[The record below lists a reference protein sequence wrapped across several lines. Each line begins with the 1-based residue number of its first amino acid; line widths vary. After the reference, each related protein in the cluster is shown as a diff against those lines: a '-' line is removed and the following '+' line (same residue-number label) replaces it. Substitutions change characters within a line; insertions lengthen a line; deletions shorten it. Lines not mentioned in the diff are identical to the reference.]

1 MGASVWRV
9 GRTAEDRLM
18 YKRSIKAAAS
28 GNGFSERERMMTIV
42 IMVLKIMKLFA
53 S

>member
-18 YKRSIKAAAS
+18 YKRSVKAAES
-28 GNGFSERERMMTIV
+28 GTNKRKTAAPHLIEVMYSQILDTGN
-42 IMVLKIMKLFA
+42 
-53 S
+53 